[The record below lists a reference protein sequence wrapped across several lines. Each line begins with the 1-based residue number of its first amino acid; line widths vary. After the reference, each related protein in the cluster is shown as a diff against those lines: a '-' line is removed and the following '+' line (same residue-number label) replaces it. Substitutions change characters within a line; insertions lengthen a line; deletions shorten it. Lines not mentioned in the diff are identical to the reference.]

1 MSGLPDPSAAVG
13 GGDDPE
19 GAAAAAE
26 AATAAT
32 AAGAGAGGDD
42 HGTLLVSEFPPP
54 PDYFRRCFAGAVDAA
69 AAGAGAAPGLRAPP
83 VPTGALERNAVY
95 ANAASARARKE
106 AERLRGGKDGG
117 GEEVPEAVLPGDVLA
132 VFGEIV
138 EDPNLVVDPGGDI
151 DDGGPAATRSR
162 MRSLNREVMV
172 QFLDLVNKLV
182 KDPTKN
188 KESREELGR
197 LLADMVEECNRYRD
211 HQARELLIER
221 LEQEQNVRKAM
232 LEQLRKELRLAAE
245 SSLN

>member
-1 MSGLPDPSAAVG
+1 MRFGSEHGPPTAV
-13 GGDDPE
+13 
-19 GAAAAAE
+19 
-26 AATAAT
+26 
-32 AAGAGAGGDD
+32 
-42 HGTLLVSEFPPP
+42 V
-54 PDYFRRCFAGAVDAA
+54 
-69 AAGAGAAPGLRAPP
+69 
-83 VPTGALERNAVY
+83 TGATRGLGLALSRGLVKCDKLFDEPMRVVVTARDGS
-95 ANAASARARKE
+95 SARGTVAALQREPPHVWVVQVKE

-138 EDPNLVVDPGGDI
+138 EDPNLVVDPGGYI

>member
-32 AAGAGAGGDD
+32 AAGAGGDD